1 MSRSGCRKSQLVT
14 AFGALVVVG
23 AVAHAQ
29 TDADRPVATVGES
42 KITVAQVQKS
52 IGRVP
57 LFQLKNLGDS
67 SAAVKR
73 TFVEQL
79 TKRELLVQGA
89 LDAKLDERVDVRDRI
104 RTVLTSALL
113 NELRGEAIKA
123 GDVSDQEV
131 AKYYADNKARYTSAL
146 RIKIWQIVVGTQAE
160 AQALLDFIAKDAEY
174 AKDPI
179 AGWDKLAREKSL
191 DKSTAMRKGNLGF
204 VQADGQTAHKDLRVP
219 KELFEAAAKLQDG
232 ELLSEPLGVAG
243 RWVVLQRRGSHQT
256 PERTLQSEAATIRSL
271 LAKQKVQA
279 RTKELLEGL
288 RQQYVKDKRAAAV
301 DQIDIDY
308 DGEIS
313 PKNRPGT
320 LKRRGH
326 PAAGKNRPAGQPG
339 HLR

>member
-113 NELRGEAIKA
+113 NELRVEA
-123 GDVSDQEV
+123 SEHV
-131 AKYYADNKARYTSAL
+131 AA
-146 RIKIWQIVVGTQAE
+146 
-160 AQALLDFIAKDAEY
+160 
-174 AKDPI
+174 
-179 AGWDKLAREKSL
+179 
-191 DKSTAMRKGNLGF
+191 
-204 VQADGQTAHKDLRVP
+204 
-219 KELFEAAAKLQDG
+219 
-232 ELLSEPLGVAG
+232 
-243 RWVVLQRRGSHQT
+243 
-256 PERTLQSEAATIRSL
+256 
-271 LAKQKVQA
+271 
-279 RTKELLEGL
+279 
-288 RQQYVKDKRAAAV
+288 
-301 DQIDIDY
+301 
-308 DGEIS
+308 
-313 PKNRPGT
+313 
-320 LKRRGH
+320 
-326 PAAGKNRPAGQPG
+326 
-339 HLR
+339 